1 MAIESHI
8 TNQSDG
14 KSAKVTKD
22 GALRVTHATFPPI
35 EDDGKTLIFRQYF
48 TEDGLPSGLAD
59 MRVNDNGRRFIIPAD
74 VFNERYIKTIS
85 FVISD
90 AAAPLNEFGDIGT
103 LTNGIRFFYENTV
116 GRVIIH
122 GALKTNFDFIRLC
135 MGRPAFTM
143 GNNPAFRLTNAI
155 GTSETYMPVFDFA
168 DFGLPMG
175 LHLKAGTKQKIII
188 EINDDLTALDGFD
201 AIAYGFDRIPD

>member
-14 KSAKVTKD
+14 QSAKVTPD

-35 EDDGKTLIFRQYF
+35 EEEGKTLIFRQYF
-48 TEDGLPSGLAD
+48 TEGGLPTGLSD
-59 MRVNDNGRRFIIPAD
+59 MRVNDNKRQFIIPAHIT
-74 VFNERYIKTIS
+74 NERYVKTVS
-85 FVISD
+85 FAISD
-90 AAAPLNEFGDIGT
+90 GAAPLNEFGTIGV
-103 LTNGIRFFYENTV
+103 LTNGIRFLYENTV
-116 GRVIIH
+116 GQVIIH

-143 GNNPAFRLTNAI
+143 GNNPAFRVTNAI
-155 GTSETYMPVFDFA
+155 GTTETYMPVFDFA

-175 LHLKAGTKQKIII
+175 LHLKHGTNQKLII
-188 EINDDLTALDGFD
+188 EINDNLLALDGFD